1 MYTNSASIT
10 YIYLYSGTTYSTV
23 GNRITLLSLLSDY
36 IKEITHHAA
45 VCGYPMEFLGES
57 AHLGLCSVL
66 AARCTGCKLIMKMHA
81 SKSVVF
87 GQKSHYETNLG
98 AVLGQVATGGGGD
111 HLQEQLSA
119 MNIPSLSPHSFIQ
132 FERDLGTAFESL
144 VTEQLL
150 IAGREE
156 YEHAAATNCRVNGK
170 LACTVVVD
178 GGWSKRYHR
187 HSYNAKS
194 GVGVIF
200 GAHTKKLLL

>member
-1 MYTNSASIT
+1 M
-10 YIYLYSGTTYSTV
+10 
-23 GNRITLLSLLSDY
+23 GNRITLFSLLSDY

-66 AARCTGCKLIMKMHA
+66 AARCTGCKLIMKMHT
-81 SKSVVF
+81 S
-87 GQKSHYETNLG
+87 NLG

-170 LACTVVVD
+170 LARTVVVD